1 VSSKTVAIIGQ
12 GYVGLP
18 LAMAATSSGWNVIG
32 IDING
37 KTVTN
42 LNLGQSHIEDI
53 SDLELQKV
61 LSENL
66 YRASFDFTDVSTA
79 DVVVICVPTP
89 LNDQREPDLAFL
101 SGAVTAVA
109 PYLKKDVLLISES
122 TSYPGTVRDV
132 VKGLIS
138 NIREDKGADI
148 LLASAPER
156 VDPGNEKYN
165 HKNTPRLV
173 SGLTT
178 EATKK
183 AAEFYRSFTET
194 VIEVSSPEVAETAKL
209 LENTFRQV
217 NIALVNEVA
226 IISRALGID
235 VREVIEAANSK
246 PYGFMKFTP
255 GAGVGGH
262 CIPVDPSY
270 LSWRAKQVGAQA
282 RFIDL
287 ANEVNDQMPKYVS
300 DRLLKLIGK
309 PATGLNLLICGVS
322 YKPGVGDVRETPA
335 DGVAEYLSGLG
346 AKISWHDPLVENWRG
361 QDRSPLNGKYDGA
374 IVVTP
379 QPGMDLSALVAAD
392 TPIFDCTGAYK
403 NLPQVE
409 QL

>member
-1 VSSKTVAIIGQ
+1 MGSKTVAIIGQ

-18 LAMAATSSGWNVIG
+18 LAIAATSSGWNVIG
-32 IDING
+32 IDVNG

-61 LSENL
+61 LSAKL
-66 YRASFDFTDVSTA
+66 YRASVEFNDVKAA

-89 LNDQREPDLAFL
+89 LNDNREPDLAFL
-101 SGAVTAVA
+101 NSAVTAVA
-109 PYLKKDVLLISES
+109 PHLKKDVLLISES

-132 VKGLIS
+132 VNGIIS
-138 NIREDKGADI
+138 TLREDKGAGI

-173 SGLTT
+173 SGLTI

-183 AAEFYRSFTET
+183 VAEFYRSFTET

-270 LSWRAKQVGAQA
+270 FSWRAA
-282 RFIDL
+282 
-287 ANEVNDQMPKYVS
+287 
-300 DRLLKLIGK
+300 
-309 PATGLNLLICGVS
+309 
-322 YKPGVGDVRETPA
+322 
-335 DGVAEYLSGLG
+335 GVAQYLLSLG
-346 AKISWHDPLVENWRG
+346 AKISWHDPLVDSWRG
-361 QDRSPLNGKYDGA
+361 QERAPLTGKYDGA
-374 IVVTP
+374 IVITP
-379 QPGMDLSALVAAD
+379 QPGMDLAPLVDAK

-403 NLPQVE
+403 NLPLVE

>member
-1 VSSKTVAIIGQ
+1 MGSKTVAIIGQ

-18 LAMAATSSGWNVIG
+18 LAIAATSSGWNVIG
-32 IDING
+32 IDVNG
-37 KTVTN
+37 KTVIN

-61 LSENL
+61 LSANL
-66 YRASFDFTDVSTA
+66 YKASVDFNDVSAA

-89 LNDQREPDLAFL
+89 LNDKREPDLAFL
-101 SGAVTAVA
+101 SSAVTAVA
-109 PYLKKDVLLISES
+109 PHLKKDVLLISES

-138 NIREDKGADI
+138 NMRDDKGADI

-270 LSWRAKQVGAQA
+270 FSWRAKQVGAQA

-309 PATGLNLLICGVS
+309 PATGLNLLICGVA

-335 DGVAEYLSGLG
+335 DGVAEYLLSLG
-346 AKISWHDPLVENWRG
+346 ARISWHDPLVESWRG
-361 QDRSPLNGKYDGA
+361 QERSLLTEKYDGA

-379 QPGMDLSALVAAD
+379 QPGMDLSGLVAAK

-403 NLPQVE
+403 NLPIVE

>member
-1 VSSKTVAIIGQ
+1 MSSKTVAIIGQ

-18 LAMAATSSGWNVIG
+18 LAMAATSSGWDVIG
-32 IDING
+32 IDVNN
-37 KTVTN
+37 KTVAN
-42 LNLGQSHIEDI
+42 LNLGKSHIEDI
-53 SDLELQKV
+53 SDQTLQKAIAA
-61 LSENL
+61 NL
-66 YRASFDFTDVSTA
+66 YKASQDFTDVENV

-89 LNDQREPDLAFL
+89 LNDKREPDLAFL

-109 PYLKKDVLLISES
+109 PHLKKDVLLISES

-132 VKGLIS
+132 VKGIIS
-138 NIREDKGADI
+138 TLREDKGAGI

-173 SGLTT
+173 SGLTP

-183 AAEFYRSFTET
+183 AAEFYRSFTEN

-270 LSWRAKQVGAQA
+270 FSWRARQVGAQA

-309 PATGLNLLICGVS
+309 PVKGLHLLICGVA

-335 DGVAEYLSGLG
+335 DGVAQYLTDLG
-346 AKISWHDPLVENWRG
+346 AKVRWHDPLVGNWRG
-361 QDRSPLNGKYDGA
+361 EKSALLSEKFDGA

-379 QPGMDLSALVAAD
+379 QPGMDLKALID
-392 TPIFDCTGAYK
+392 SKTPIFDCTGAHK
-403 NLPQVE
+403 GLPLVE

>member
-1 VSSKTVAIIGQ
+1 
-12 GYVGLP
+12 
-18 LAMAATSSGWNVIG
+18 
-32 IDING
+32 
-37 KTVTN
+37 
-42 LNLGQSHIEDI
+42 
-53 SDLELQKV
+53 
-61 LSENL
+61 
-66 YRASFDFTDVSTA
+66 VSTA

-89 LNDQREPDLAFL
+89 LNDKREPDLAFL
-101 SGAVTAVA
+101 SGAVIAIA

-132 VKGLIS
+132 VKELIS

-173 SGLTT
+173 AGLTPD
-178 EATKK
+178 ATKK
-183 AAEFYRSFTET
+183 AAEFYRSFTEN

-309 PATGLNLLICGVS
+309 PASVLNLLICGVA

-361 QDRSPLNGKYDGA
+361 QERSALTGKYDGA

-379 QPGMDLSALVAAD
+379 QPGMELSALLAAD

>member
-1 VSSKTVAIIGQ
+1 MGSKTVAIIGQ

-18 LAMAATSSGWNVIG
+18 LAIAVTSSGWNVIG
-32 IDING
+32 IDVNG

-61 LSENL
+61 LSANL
-66 YRASFDFTDVSTA
+66 YRASVDFNDVSAA

-89 LNDQREPDLAFL
+89 LNNQREPDLAFL
-101 SGAVTAVA
+101 SSAVTAVA
-109 PYLKKDVLLISES
+109 PHLKKDVLLISES

-138 NIREDKGADI
+138 NMRDDKGADI

-270 LSWRAKQVGAQA
+270 FSWRAKQVGAQA

-309 PATGLNLLICGVS
+309 PATGLNLLICGVA

-335 DGVAEYLSGLG
+335 DGVAEYLLSLG
-346 AKISWHDPLVENWRG
+346 ARISWHDPLVESWRG
-361 QDRSPLNGKYDGA
+361 QERSLLTEKYDGA

-403 NLPQVE
+403 NLPQAE

>member
-1 VSSKTVAIIGQ
+1 MSSKTVAIIGQ

-18 LAMAATSSGWNVIG
+18 LAMAATSAGWKVIG
-32 IDING
+32 IDVNK
-37 KTVTN
+37 KTVAK
-42 LNLGQSHIEDI
+42 LNLGKSHIEDI
-53 SDLELQKV
+53 SDQSLQKAISANV
-61 LSENL
+61 YKSSE
-66 YRASFDFTDVSTA
+66 DFTNVKNA

-89 LNDQREPDLAFL
+89 LNDKREPDLAFL
-101 SGAVTAVA
+101 NGAVTAVA
-109 PYLKKDVLLISES
+109 PHLKNDVLLISES

-132 VKGLIS
+132 VKGIIS
-138 NIREDKGADI
+138 TLREDKGAGI

-156 VDPGNEKYN
+156 VDPGNKKYN
-165 HKNTPRLV
+165 HKNTPRLI
-173 SGLTT
+173 SGLTP

-235 VREVIEAANSK
+235 VREVIEAAHSK

-270 LSWRAKQVGAQA
+270 FSWRAKQVGAQA

-287 ANEVNDQMPKYVS
+287 ANEVNDAMPIYVS
-300 DRLLKLIGK
+300 FFSIACQIHFGI
-309 PATGLNLLICGVS
+309 T
-322 YKPGVGDVRETPA
+322 
-335 DGVAEYLSGLG
+335 
-346 AKISWHDPLVENWRG
+346 
-361 QDRSPLNGKYDGA
+361 
-374 IVVTP
+374 
-379 QPGMDLSALVAAD
+379 AA
-392 TPIFDCTGAYK
+392 
-403 NLPQVE
+403 
-409 QL
+409 

>member
-18 LAMAATSSGWNVIG
+18 LAMAATSSGWKVIG
-32 IDING
+32 IDVNK
-37 KTVTN
+37 KTVAS
-42 LNLGQSHIEDI
+42 LNLGKSHIEDI
-53 SDLELQKV
+53 SDQSLQKAISANV
-61 LSENL
+61 YKSSE
-66 YRASFDFTDVSTA
+66 DFTNVKNA

-89 LNDQREPDLAFL
+89 LNDKREPDLAFL
-101 SGAVTAVA
+101 NGAVTAVA
-109 PYLKKDVLLISES
+109 PHLKNDVLLISES

-132 VKGLIS
+132 VKGIIS
-138 NIREDKGADI
+138 TLREDKGAGI

-156 VDPGNEKYN
+156 VDPGNKKYN
-165 HKNTPRLV
+165 HKNTPRLI
-173 SGLTT
+173 SGLTP

-270 LSWRAKQVGAQA
+270 FSWRAKQVGAQA

-287 ANEVNDQMPKYVS
+287 ANEVNDQMPIYVS

-309 PATGLNLLICGVS
+309 PATGLNLLICGVA

-335 DGVAEYLSGLG
+335 DGVAEYLLSLG
-346 AKISWHDPLVENWRG
+346 AKISWHDPLVNSWRG
-361 QDRSPLNGKYDGA
+361 HERAPLAGKYDGA

-379 QPGMDLSALVAAD
+379 QPGMDLAPLVAAK

-403 NLPQVE
+403 NLPLVE

>member
-18 LAMAATSSGWNVIG
+18 LAIAATSAGWNVIG
-32 IDING
+32 IDVNK
-37 KTVTN
+37 KTVAN
-42 LNLGQSHIEDI
+42 LNLGKSHIEDI
-53 SDLELQKV
+53 SDQILQKTIAKTV
-61 LSENL
+61 YKASE
-66 YRASFDFTDVSTA
+66 DFRDVENA

-89 LNDQREPDLAFL
+89 LNDKRKPDLAFL
-101 SGAVTAVA
+101 NGAVAAVA
-109 PYLKKDVLLISES
+109 PHLKNNVLLISES

-132 VKGLIS
+132 VKGIIS
-138 NIREDKGADI
+138 TLREDKGDGI

-173 SGLTT
+173 AGLTP
-178 EATKK
+178 EATRK
-183 AAEFYRSFTET
+183 AAEFYRSFTEN

-270 LSWRAKQVGAQA
+270 FSWRAKQVGAQA

-287 ANEVNDQMPKYVS
+287 ANEVNDQMPIYVS
-300 DRLLKLIGK
+300 DRLLKLIGE
-309 PATGLNLLICGVS
+309 PPTGLNLLICGVA

-335 DGVAEYLSGLG
+335 DGVAEYLVSLG
-346 AKISWHDPLVENWRG
+346 AKVSWHDPLVASWRG
-361 QDRSPLNGKYDGA
+361 QECSPLTGKYDGA

-379 QPGMDLSALVAAD
+379 QPGMDLAPLVAAK

-403 NLPQVE
+403 NLPLVE

>member
-18 LAMAATSSGWNVIG
+18 LAIAATSAGWNVIG
-32 IDING
+32 IDVNK
-37 KTVTN
+37 KTVAN
-42 LNLGQSHIEDI
+42 LNLGKSHIEDI
-53 SDLELQKV
+53 SDQILQKTIAKTV
-61 LSENL
+61 YKASE
-66 YRASFDFTDVSTA
+66 DFRDVENA

-89 LNDQREPDLAFL
+89 LNDKREPDLAFL
-101 SGAVTAVA
+101 NGAVAAVA
-109 PYLKKDVLLISES
+109 PHLKNNVLLISES

-132 VKGLIS
+132 VKGIIS
-138 NIREDKGADI
+138 TLREDKGDGI

-173 SGLTT
+173 AGLTP
-178 EATKK
+178 EATRK
-183 AAEFYRSFTET
+183 AAEFYRSFTEN

-270 LSWRAKQVGAQA
+270 FSWRAKQVGAQA

-287 ANEVNDQMPKYVS
+287 ANEVNDQMPIYVS
-300 DRLLKLIGK
+300 DRLLKLIGE
-309 PATGLNLLICGVS
+309 PPTGLNLLICGVA

-335 DGVAEYLSGLG
+335 
-346 AKISWHDPLVENWRG
+346 WRG
-361 QDRSPLNGKYDGA
+361 QECSPLTGKYDGA

-379 QPGMDLSALVAAD
+379 QPGMDLAPLVAAK

-403 NLPQVE
+403 NLPLVE

>member
-1 VSSKTVAIIGQ
+1 
-12 GYVGLP
+12 
-18 LAMAATSSGWNVIG
+18 
-32 IDING
+32 
-37 KTVTN
+37 
-42 LNLGQSHIEDI
+42 
-53 SDLELQKV
+53 
-61 LSENL
+61 
-66 YRASFDFTDVSTA
+66 
-79 DVVVICVPTP
+79 
-89 LNDQREPDLAFL
+89 
-101 SGAVTAVA
+101 VTAVA
-109 PYLKKDVLLISES
+109 PHLKNDVLLISES

-132 VKGLIS
+132 VKGIIS
-138 NIREDKGADI
+138 TLREDKGDGI

-173 SGLTT
+173 AGLTP
-178 EATKK
+178 EATRK
-183 AAEFYRSFTET
+183 AAEFYRSFTEN

-270 LSWRAKQVGAQA
+270 FSWRAKQVGAQA

-287 ANEVNDQMPKYVS
+287 ANEVNDQMPIYVS

-309 PATGLNLLICGVS
+309 PAAGLNLLICGVA

-335 DGVAEYLSGLG
+335 DGVAEYLLSLG
-346 AKISWHDPLVENWRG
+346 AKISWHDPLVESWRG
-361 QDRSPLNGKYDGA
+361 QERSPLTGKYDGA

-379 QPGMDLSALVAAD
+379 QPGMDLAPLVAAK

-403 NLPQVE
+403 NLPLVE

>member
-1 VSSKTVAIIGQ
+1 
-12 GYVGLP
+12 
-18 LAMAATSSGWNVIG
+18 M
-32 IDING
+32 
-37 KTVTN
+37 
-42 LNLGQSHIEDI
+42 
-53 SDLELQKV
+53 
-61 LSENL
+61 
-66 YRASFDFTDVSTA
+66 
-79 DVVVICVPTP
+79 
-89 LNDQREPDLAFL
+89 
-101 SGAVTAVA
+101 
-109 PYLKKDVLLISES
+109 ISES

-138 NIREDKGADI
+138 TLREDKGDGI

-173 SGLTT
+173 AGLTP
-178 EATKK
+178 EATRK
-183 AAEFYRSFTET
+183 AAEFYRSFTEN

-270 LSWRAKQVGAQA
+270 FSWRAKQVGAQA

-287 ANEVNDQMPKYVS
+287 ANEVNDQMPIYVS
-300 DRLLKLIGK
+300 DRLLKLIGE
-309 PATGLNLLICGVS
+309 PPTGLNLLICGVA

-335 DGVAEYLSGLG
+335 DGVAEYLVSLG
-346 AKISWHDPLVENWRG
+346 AKVSWHDPLVASWRG
-361 QDRSPLNGKYDGA
+361 QECSPLTGKYDGA

-379 QPGMDLSALVAAD
+379 QPGMDLAPLVAAK

-403 NLPQVE
+403 NLPLVE

>member
-1 VSSKTVAIIGQ
+1 MQ
-12 GYVGLP
+12 
-18 LAMAATSSGWNVIG
+18 NQ
-32 IDING
+32 IN
-37 KTVTN
+37 
-42 LNLGQSHIEDI
+42 E
-53 SDLELQKV
+53 
-61 LSENL
+61 
-66 YRASFDFTDVSTA
+66 
-79 DVVVICVPTP
+79 
-89 LNDQREPDLAFL
+89 
-101 SGAVTAVA
+101 
-109 PYLKKDVLLISES
+109 
-122 TSYPGTVRDV
+122 
-132 VKGLIS
+132 
-138 NIREDKGADI
+138 
-148 LLASAPER
+148 
-156 VDPGNEKYN
+156 
-165 HKNTPRLV
+165 
-173 SGLTT
+173 
-178 EATKK
+178 K

-270 LSWRAKQVGAQA
+270 FSWRAKQVGAQA

-309 PATGLNLLICGVS
+309 PASGLNLLICGVA
-322 YKPGVGDVRETPA
+322 YKPGVGDVRDTPA
-335 DGVAEYLSGLG
+335 DGVAEYLLSLG
-346 AKISWHDPLVENWRG
+346 AKISWHDPLVDSWRG
-361 QDRSPLNGKYDGA
+361 QERSSLSGKYDGA

-379 QPGMDLSALVAAD
+379 QPGMDLSALVAAE

>member
-1 VSSKTVAIIGQ
+1 MSSKTVAIIGQ

-18 LAMAATSSGWNVIG
+18 LAMAATSAGWNVIG
-32 IDING
+32 IDVNK
-37 KTVTN
+37 KTVAN
-42 LNLGQSHIEDI
+42 LNLGKSHIEDI
-53 SDLELQKV
+53 SDQILQKAIDANV
-61 LSENL
+61 YKASE
-66 YRASFDFTDVSTA
+66 DFSDVGNA

-132 VKGLIS
+132 VKNIIS
-138 NIREDKGADI
+138 TLREDKGAGI

-183 AAEFYRSFTET
+183 AAEFYRSFTQT

-270 LSWRAKQVGAQA
+270 FSWRAKQVGAQA

-287 ANEVNDQMPKYVS
+287 ANEVNDQMPIYVS

-309 PATGLNLLICGVS
+309 PATGLDLLICGVA

-335 DGVAEYLSGLG
+335 DGVAEYLVSLG
-346 AKISWHDPLVENWRG
+346 AKISWYDPLVESWRG
-361 QDRSPLNGKYDGA
+361 QARSPLTGRYDGV

>member
-1 VSSKTVAIIGQ
+1 MSPKTVAIIGQ

-18 LAMAATSSGWNVIG
+18 LAMAATSAGWNVIG
-32 IDING
+32 IDVNK
-37 KTVTN
+37 KTVAN
-42 LNLGQSHIEDI
+42 LNLGKSHIEDI
-53 SDLELQKV
+53 SDQILQKTIAKTV
-61 LSENL
+61 YKASE
-66 YRASFDFTDVSTA
+66 DFRDVENA

-89 LNDQREPDLAFL
+89 LNDKREPDLAFL
-101 SGAVTAVA
+101 NGAVAALA
-109 PYLKKDVLLISES
+109 PHLKKNVLLISES

-132 VKGLIS
+132 VKGIIS
-138 NIREDKGADI
+138 TLREDKGDGI

-156 VDPGNEKYN
+156 VDPGNERYN

-173 SGLTT
+173 AGLTP
-178 EATKK
+178 EATRK

-270 LSWRAKQVGAQA
+270 FSWRAKQVGAQA

-287 ANEVNDQMPKYVS
+287 ANEVNDQMPIYVS

-309 PATGLNLLICGVS
+309 PAAGLNLLICGVA

-335 DGVAEYLSGLG
+335 DGVAEYLLGLG
-346 AKISWHDPLVENWRG
+346 AKISWYDPLVESWRG
-361 QDRSPLNGKYDGA
+361 QERSPLTGKYHGA

-379 QPGMDLSALVAAD
+379 QPGMDLSPLVAAK

-403 NLPQVE
+403 NLPLVE

>member
-1 VSSKTVAIIGQ
+1 MSSKKVAIIGQ

-18 LAMAATSSGWNVIG
+18 LAMAATSSGWDVIG
-32 IDING
+32 IDVNG
-37 KTVTN
+37 KTVAN
-42 LNLGQSHIEDI
+42 LNLGKSHIEDI
-53 SDLELQKV
+53 SDKTLQEA
-61 LSENL
+61 LSVKL
-66 YRASFDFTDVSTA
+66 YRASVDFTDVENA

-89 LNDQREPDLAFL
+89 LNEKREPDLAFL
-101 SGAVTAVA
+101 NGAVTAVA
-109 PYLKKDVLLISES
+109 PHLKRDVLLISES

-132 VKGLIS
+132 VKGIIS
-138 NIREDKGADI
+138 TLRVDKGAGI

-173 SGLTT
+173 SGLTP

-183 AAEFYRSFTET
+183 AAEFYRSFTEN

-270 LSWRAKQVGAQA
+270 FSWRARQVGAQA

-309 PATGLNLLICGVS
+309 PVKGLQLLICGVA

-335 DGVAEYLSGLG
+335 DGVAQYLTDLG
-346 AKISWHDPLVENWRG
+346 AKVSWHDPLVGNWRG
-361 QDRSPLNGKYDGA
+361 EKSALLSEKFDGA

-379 QPGMDLSALVAAD
+379 QPGMDLKALID
-392 TPIFDCTGAYK
+392 SKTPIFDCTGAYK
-403 NLPQVE
+403 GLPLVE

>member
-1 VSSKTVAIIGQ
+1 MSSKTVAIIGQ

-18 LAMAATSSGWNVIG
+18 LAMAVTSAGWKVIG
-32 IDING
+32 IDVNK
-37 KTVTN
+37 KTVAN
-42 LNLGQSHIEDI
+42 LNLGKSHIGDI
-53 SDLELQKV
+53 SDQVLQKAISANV
-61 LSENL
+61 YKASE
-66 YRASFDFTDVSTA
+66 DFTDVENA

-89 LNDQREPDLAFL
+89 LNDKREPDLAFL
-101 SGAVTAVA
+101 NGAVTAVA
-109 PYLKKDVLLISES
+109 PHLKRDVLLISES

-132 VKGLIS
+132 VKGIIS
-138 NIREDKGADI
+138 TLREDKGAEI

-156 VDPGNEKYN
+156 VDPGNERYN

-173 SGLTT
+173 AGLTP
-178 EATKK
+178 EATRK
-183 AAEFYRSFTET
+183 AAEFYRSFTEN

-270 LSWRAKQVGAQA
+270 FSWRAKQVGAQA

-287 ANEVNDQMPKYVS
+287 ATEVNDQMPIYVS

-309 PATGLNLLICGVS
+309 PANVLNLLICGVA

-335 DGVAEYLSGLG
+335 DGVAEYLVSLG
-346 AKISWHDPLVENWRG
+346 AKISWYDPLVESWRG
-361 QDRSPLNGKYDGA
+361 QERSTLTGKYDGA

-379 QPGMDLSALVAAD
+379 QPGMDLAPLVAAK

-403 NLPQVE
+403 NLPLVE
-409 QL
+409 QI